1 MNLRR
6 TGLAAAA
13 AFALAACAA
22 KDATPTRWQQ
32 PDTDEA
38 RALADERDCRRL
50 AQAEVERDSRR
61 DRIFGDDGLAR
72 PGSFDSMMA
81 RHEARS
87 RIEKLIADCMRR
99 RGYAPAPPAK

>member
-6 TGLAAAA
+6 AGLAAAA
-13 AFALAACAA
+13 GLILAACAA
-22 KDATPTRWQQ
+22 RDATPTRWRQ
-32 PDTDEA
+32 PDTDET

-72 PGSFDSMMA
+72 PGSFDAMMA
-81 RHEARS
+81 RHEARA
-87 RIEKLIADCMRR
+87 RIDGLIADCMRR
-99 RGYAPAPPAK
+99 RGYAPAPSAK